1 MRNPKRQG
9 PPDVDAVLRG
19 LKDFQRDTV
28 EYVFRRL
35 YVDSPT
41 TRRFLVADEVGLGKT
56 LVARGIIAKT
66 LQHLWEDVPRID
78 VVYICSNGDIA
89 RQNINRLNVTGRADF
104 VLASRITMLPVEVQN
119 LRKQR
124 TNFISL
130 TPGTSLEPRSQ
141 MGKWHERALLYWLL
155 RDEWG
160 LKGRS
165 PLNVLVGTAGTDY
178 FRNSV
183 KSFRR
188 EHRIDKPLQT
198 AFHDALRTHEKAAKH
213 AEQSSLKD
221 RFHSLCADFQY
232 SRKHIPADQRKSR
245 RELIGELRELLALTC
260 VHALEPD
267 LIILDEF
274 QRFRQILHGSDLASS
289 LARDLFE
296 YGDEHSDARVLLLSA
311 TPYKMYTLS
320 GEGDGDDH
328 YADFVSTLRFLFNDE
343 SRTNQVETL
352 LGQYRHELFRL
363 GTGAGAR
370 LQGIKERLEKSL
382 RSVMV
387 RTERLAVSET
397 RDGMLREMASGATT
411 IAPHEP
417 LTYRA
422 YQEIADIV
430 GHGDTLEYW
439 KSAPYLLNFMD
450 DYLLKRKFEAV
461 IRDPGKRFAAT
472 KAVDREGVLL
482 PWKRVDTYEGLDSL
496 GARLRWLME
505 DTLGR
510 GAWKLLWIPPSLP
523 YYKLEGTFAEP
534 AIARFT
540 KRLVFSAWRLVPKAT
555 ASLLSYEAERLM
567 IRSYEK
573 DPQNTPE
580 ARKGRRPLLVF
591 SLRDG
596 RPAGMPVLGL
606 LYPSIVLARDYDPLD
621 AVREL
626 AQSPRVVTA
635 AQLLGLFERRL
646 KVQLSSLPETTHR
659 GPADESWYWAAPL
672 LLDRAEGDV
681 DTTAWFRRRD
691 LAQLWSPTA
700 SEDDE
705 DDSNWADHV
714 ERAREL
720 VTGRV
725 SLGRKPDDLA
735 HVLALMA
742 LAAPG
747 VASLRALGRVS
758 GGESMLKIPEL
769 RDAAGRMAW
778 GLRSL
783 FNTPEAIALIRG
795 QDGREPYWQGVLQYC
810 IRGGLQSV
818 LDEFA
823 HGLRE
828 QGEAFAN
835 DSVAIAEGVSN
846 EASLALSL
854 RTAVL
859 RVDDIGPSASGRT
872 VTFGADQP
880 MRTRFALTFGRQRT
894 DEGSTAIRAD
904 QVRKAFNS
912 PFWPFVLVSTSVGQ
926 EGLDFHPYC
935 HAVVHWN
942 LPSNPVD
949 LEQREGRVHRYK
961 GHAVRKNVATQHA
974 AAGLGGTEADP
985 WQALFDAAVK
995 ERPADATDLVPFW
1008 VYPLANGAAI
1018 ERHIPSLPL
1027 SREVEQLAA
1036 LRRSLVVYRMAF
1048 GQPRQDD
1055 LIAFLLRTVS
1065 PDLLH
1070 KYLTTL
1076 QIDLTPPPAERDA

>member
-1 MRNPKRQG
+1 
-9 PPDVDAVLRG
+9 

-35 YVDSPT
+35 YLDSPP

-56 LVARGIIAKT
+56 LVARGLIAKT
-66 LQHLWEDVPRID
+66 LNHLWDDVPRID
-78 VVYICSNGDIA
+78 VVYVCSNGDIA
-89 RQNINRLNVTGRADF
+89 RQNINRLNVTGRRDF

-119 LRKQR
+119 LRRQR

-141 MGKWHERALLYWLL
+141 MGRWQERALLYWLL

-165 PLNVLVGTAGTDY
+165 SLNVLEGNARTDS

-188 EHRIDKPLQT
+188 ERRVDKVLQ
-198 AFHDALRTHEKAAKH
+198 ADFHEALRTHEKAAKH
-213 AEQSSLKD
+213 TKQLSLRD
-221 RFHSLCADFQY
+221 RFDNLCTEFQY
-232 SRKHIPADQRKSR
+232 SRKHIPIDQHKTR

-274 QRFRQILHGSDLASS
+274 QRFKQILHGSDLASS

-296 YGDEHSDARVLLLSA
+296 YSGENSDARVLLLSA

-328 YADFVSTLRFLFNDE
+328 YADFVRTLRFLLNNE
-343 SRTNQVETL
+343 SRTQEVETL

-363 GTGAGAR
+363 GGGGGAG
-370 LQGIKERLEKSL
+370 LQGIKERLESSL

-387 RTERLAVSET
+387 RTERLAVSQS

-422 YQEIADIV
+422 YQEVADIAE
-430 GHGDTLEYW
+430 HGDTLEYW

-450 DYLLKRKFEAV
+450 DYLLKRKFATAARDSEKRVAV
-461 IRDPGKRFAAT
+461 T
-472 KAVDREGVLL
+472 KAVGVEGVLL
-482 PWKRVDTYEGLDSL
+482 PWKRVKAYEGLDSV
-496 GARLRWLME
+496 GARLRWLTE

-510 GAWKLLWIPPSLP
+510 GAWKVLWIPPSLP
-523 YYKLEGTFAEP
+523 YYKLEGAFAEP
-534 AIARFT
+534 ALRSFT
-540 KRLVFSAWRLVPKAT
+540 KRLVFSAWRVVPKAT
-555 ASLLSYEAERLM
+555 ASVLSYEAERLM
-567 IRSYEK
+567 IRSYEQK
-573 DPQNTPE
+573 PGNTPE
-580 ARKGRRPLLVF
+580 ARKGRRPLLTF
-591 SLRDG
+591 PLRDG

-606 LYPSIVLARDYDPLD
+606 LYSSIVLARDYDPIA
-621 AVREL
+621 AVRDLKLPPGMASAE
-626 AQSPRVVTA
+626 
-635 AQLLGLFERRL
+635 QLLGRFEKRL
-646 KVQLSSLPETTHR
+646 KVQLSFLPEASDR

-672 LLDRAEGDV
+672 LLDRAESDAE
-681 DTTAWFRRRD
+681 TNAWFRRRD
-691 LAQLWSPTA
+691 LAQLWSPMA
-700 SEDDE
+700 SEEDQ
-705 DDSNWADHV
+705 DDSNWAEHV

-720 VTGRV
+720 VTGKV

-742 LAAPG
+742 LAGPG
-747 VASLRALGRVS
+747 VAALRALGRVS
-758 GGESMLKIPEL
+758 GGDSALRTPEV

-783 FNTPEAIALIRG
+783 FNAPETIALIRG
-795 QDGREPYWQGVLQYC
+795 QDDREPYWQRVLEYC
-810 IRGGLQSV
+810 VRGGLQSV

-828 QGEAFAN
+828 QGEAFAS
-835 DSVAIAEGVSN
+835 DPVAIAKGVSN
-846 EASLALSL
+846 EVSLAVSI
-854 RTAVL
+854 RTSVL
-859 RVDDIGPSASGRT
+859 RVDDIRISASGRT
-872 VTFGADQP
+872 VAFGEDHA
-880 MRTRFALTFGRQRT
+880 MRTRFALAFGRDQT
-894 DEGSTAIRAD
+894 DEGSSAIRAD

-974 AAGLGGTEADP
+974 AAGLGGTDADP
-985 WQALFDAAVK
+985 WQSLFDAAVK
-995 ERPADATDLVPFW
+995 ERRAEATDLVPFW
-1008 VYPLANGAAI
+1008 VYPLPNGAAI
-1018 ERHIPSLPL
+1018 ERHVPSLPL
-1027 SREVEQLAA
+1027 SREIEQLAA

-1055 LIAFLLRTVS
+1055 LIAYLLRTVP
-1065 PDLLH
+1065 PDQLQ
-1070 KYLTTL
+1070 KYLATL
-1076 QIDLTPPPAERDA
+1076 RIDLTPPPAEAAR